1 MDNRRR
7 FINCD
12 RDIKGAEVSDVK
24 IAYDRSD
31 IRNILRAFKQMDDQ
45 ATDEARTQSAALAYF
60 ASEEIKQ
67 AASGRTKGTKAA
79 QRIADG
85 VSISKSSKIGEFSYG
100 FARQKF
106 SGGATT
112 QTLWGGYEFG
122 SNNFKQFPTYSGRQ
136 GRGSRGWFIYPTLRR
151 IQPELINKWEAA
163 FNRILKEWV

>member
-1 MDNRRR
+1 MAD
-7 FINCD
+7 
-12 RDIKGAEVSDVK
+12 VS
-24 IAYDRSD
+24 IAYDRND
-31 IRNILRAFKQMDDQ
+31 IRGILKAFKAMDDQ

-60 ASEEIKQ
+60 ASQEIKA
-67 AASGRTKGTKAA
+67 AASTRTKSGKAA

-112 QTLWGGYEFG
+112 QTLWGGMEFG
-122 SNNFKQFPTYSGRQ
+122 SNKFKQFPSYSGRQ

-151 IQPELINKWEAA
+151 IQPELINKWEAS
-163 FNRILKEWV
+163 FDRILKEFV